1 MHTVDIRLYRI
12 FRQDLHLPEE
22 KAQELVQTLE
32 EAVEIRSEAKNT
44 HMTEIIQR
52 DIQSLRKDMQTEMQA
67 LRKDMQADMQSL
79 RKDMQTEMQSLRKD
93 MQTDIQSLRVHMDE
107 KFASVDERFA
117 TKADLHSTRADL
129 TRWMFIFWVGQVA
142 TTLGIIFF
150 ILKK

>member
-52 DIQSLRKDMQTEMQA
+52 DIQSFRKDMQT
-67 LRKDMQADMQSL
+67 DMQSL
-79 RKDMQTEMQSLRKD
+79 RKDMQTEMQYLRKD
-93 MQTDIQSLRVHMDE
+93 MQTEMQALRNDMQSLRVHMDE